1 MAIERICA
9 HREAAYFMG
18 NIIQLNDRQFQRRP
32 PGARMAGQCRTAS
45 ILFFTGVRY
54 EYLAPE
60 RFAPEGFA
68 PEGFAPCAKKVS
80 KAQSVRLQAGKCVF
94 DIPQLQ

>member
-1 MAIERICA
+1 
-9 HREAAYFMG
+9 MG

-32 PGARMAGQCRTAS
+32 LGASMAAQCRTAR

-60 RFAPEGFA
+60 E
-68 PEGFAPCAKKVS
+68 FAPCAKKAS

-94 DIPQLQ
+94 GIPQLQ

>member
-1 MAIERICA
+1 
-9 HREAAYFMG
+9 MG

-32 PGARMAGQCRTAS
+32 PGASMAAQCRTAR

-60 RFAPEGFA
+60 EFAPEKFGS
-68 PEGFAPCAKKVS
+68 CAKKAS

-94 DIPQLQ
+94 GIPQLQ